1 MIEKE
6 PAMAGFNGRGAN
18 TTRTIVPSKLPVWQK
33 MRVGAIERRNGVLKI
48 VEGFTAH
55 ARRII
60 VMKIVEKS
68 VLAIDLFRKKR
79 PILMP
84 LIGRREKNETTPIPS
99 PLFKIIL
106 TNRGQT
112 DSYRMPTIENIK
124 CQINATINFDCPRVL
139 TSPPSAAGDIES
151 RVV

>member
-6 PAMAGFNGRGAN
+6 PAMASFNGRRADA
-18 TTRTIVPSKLPVWQK
+18 TSTIVPSKLPVWQK
-33 MRVGAIERRNGVLKI
+33 MRVGTVERRNGFLEI
-48 VEGFTAH
+48 VEIFNAH
-55 ARRII
+55 SRRII

-68 VLAIDLFRKKR
+68 VSTVYLFRKKR

-112 DSYRMPTIENIK
+112 HSDRMPTIENIK
-124 CQINATINFDCPRVL
+124 CQI
-139 TSPPSAAGDIES
+139 
-151 RVV
+151 